1 MPIVIYFVMLKIQEI
16 IEEIH
21 NLPSS
26 VTQYS
31 LQRAQL
37 SAFIFPFE
45 STFVAHHHF
54 PLPSLL
60 QPLYFFPLY
69 IKGNTQS
76 WTTPSSLPNVLP
88 LPWALQ
94 VICFPVIEIY
104 FFLNSEG
111 GTRENRSHI
120 NPLYFLIVLIIYLV
134 ENL

>member
-1 MPIVIYFVMLKIQEI
+1 MPIVIDFVMLKIQEI

-88 LPWALQ
+88 LP
-94 VICFPVIEIY
+94 
-104 FFLNSEG
+104 
-111 GTRENRSHI
+111 
-120 NPLYFLIVLIIYLV
+120 
-134 ENL
+134 